1 MAFVI
6 DLGGK
11 ERLLPC
17 PLCGGEAQLESGG
30 LVLAVTCPC
39 SSHVFYGAERS
50 VSMSVAAWNRRAG
63 READDDQ
70 DK

>member
-1 MAFVI
+1 M
-6 DLGGK
+6 LRLPPGM
-11 ERLLPC
+11 ELLPC
-17 PLCGGEAQLESGG
+17 PLCGGKAQVERGSFMIG
-30 LVLAVTCPC
+30 VTCPC